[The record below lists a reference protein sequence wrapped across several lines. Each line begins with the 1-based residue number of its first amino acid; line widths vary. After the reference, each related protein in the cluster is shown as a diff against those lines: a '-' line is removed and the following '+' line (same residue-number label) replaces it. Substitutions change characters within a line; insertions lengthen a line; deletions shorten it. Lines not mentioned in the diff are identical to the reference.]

1 MTRFNGNSQTTGTG
15 NSTFYAYCDLELR
28 NFAASTVEVWCS
40 LGVYVSRGN
49 FYGTI
54 VNTSWGKSGSM
65 SGKGQY
71 LVKAFYK
78 LGTFK
83 YGQTAKASGS
93 ASYTG
98 ANGHFYKSTVSA
110 SLVVPYAATAA
121 PAAPVMKR
129 AARVSDKEAAVAWE
143 LAGSQ
148 PYEGVTVERSTD
160 GGPWAA
166 AAALPGSATSASDP
180 RLSPGHRY
188 RYRVTARNSKG
199 SASSAAS
206 AYVDTTPT
214 APSKVTAARVEGGVA
229 LALSG
234 LCASATAME
243 WQYSADKA
251 ALSSVQAASSLASA
265 TVDVSGAGTLYF
277 RCRWK
282 SGALT
287 GPWSAWS
294 DPVALEAPPY
304 APTLLQP
311 VSSAVVSTG
320 DEAVVF
326 RWAHNPKDG
335 SAQTAAQVRWTLDEE
350 WEALDVAGDADE
362 AELANSFPPN
372 TAVVWSARTKGLD
385 PDFGPWAGNRVLYV
399 RRPPEAS
406 VISPGPVVDRLPF
419 ALEVAYSDASG
430 ELADARAVFT
440 DLSTGEEAFALEL
453 GTSLSASIDR
463 DMWLPEDGR
472 SYEAAVECRSTSGL
486 TASASMDFE
495 VAYIEPKDVALVFSF
510 GEGTGSAVVSAAVDH
525 ESEGAEVETMMLWRI
540 AEGREVL
547 LASDLSDGGSV
558 TDRWCPLNV
567 PMTYRLAAF
576 THEGSQGTVES
587 EAVAET
593 SWAYFYHGADWQKL
607 ARCRLNPS
615 ESTSLTRPGRTLVEY
630 AGRRYPVLYDD
641 GSVSDSRTFSA
652 AVKGREEAEALAAIV
667 REGGVCAYKSL
678 RGDVFCAA
686 VDMDLDDPFKGGCF
700 RDASIS
706 LTRIEGD
713 LE

>member
-28 NFAASTVEVWCS
+28 NFTPYSVEVWCS

-49 FYGTI
+49 FYST
-54 VNTSWGKSGSM
+54 VVKTSWGKSGSM

-71 LVKAFYK
+71 LVKPFYK

-98 ANGHFYKSTVSA
+98 SNGHFYKSTVNA
-110 SLVVPYAATAA
+110 SLAVPYAATAA
-121 PAAPVMKR
+121 PAAPVMRR
-129 AARVSDKEAAVAWE
+129 AVRVSDQEATIAWDM
-143 LAGSQ
+143 AGSQ
-148 PYEGVTVERSTD
+148 PYESIVLERSID
-160 GGPWAA
+160 GGSWAA
-166 AAALPGSATSASDP
+166 AATLPGSATSASDS

-214 APSKVTAARVEGGVA
+214 APTKVEARRVDGGVA
-229 LALSG
+229 LGLSG

-251 ALSSVQAASSLASA
+251 ALSAVQAASSLASA

-304 APTLLQP
+304 APTLARP
-311 VSSAVVSTG
+311 VSSATVST
-320 DEAVVF
+320 EEESIAF
-326 RWAHNPKDG
+326 SWTHNPKDG

-350 WEALDVAGDADE
+350 WEVLDVAGDADE

-399 RRPPEAS
+399 SKPPAAS
-406 VISPGPVVDRLPF
+406 VVSPGPVVDRLPL
-419 ALEVAYSDASG
+419 ALEVAYSDVSG

-440 DLSTGEEAFALEL
+440 DLESGEEAFTLEL
-453 GTSLSASIDR
+453 GTSLSAAIDR

-486 TASASMDFE
+486 TASASMGFE

-510 GEGTGSAVVSAAVDH
+510 DEDSGSAVVSVSVDY

-547 LASDLSDGGSV
+547 LASDLADGGSV
-558 TDRWCPLNV
+558 TDRWCPSNV

-593 SWAYFYHGADWQKL
+593 SWAYFYHGDGWQQL

-615 ESTSLTRPGRTLVEY
+615 ESTSLSRPGRTLVEY
-630 AGRRYPVLYDD
+630 AGRKYPVLYDD

-652 AVKGREEAEALAAIV
+652 AVKGREEAEALSAIV

-686 VDMDLDDPFKGGCF
+686 IDMDLDDSFKGGGF
-700 RDASIS
+700 RDASVS